1 MNMTTT
7 AKGSG
12 DDTCAEETTVSVHEV
27 ASAPSQEESDEE
39 VESEPSSQATKEVVF
54 GELPSAVGSGE
65 HEDDDDDEDEHGSAA
80 LSGAETSQS
89 DEEAIDVHSNKEP
102 VIQDKTDA
110 KVHPDSV
117 ESNSRPKNVPRKD
130 KAAEPSTNAAALS
143 PFSPSPPRPRKRG
156 RALPTSS
163 SARTSSRRKSQQQ
176 QQQQQ
181 RSKEFSN
188 ASDVSQEG
196 HHYYI
201 DEDEAEAFLSTS
213 SNLAYNWDALELG
226 HKLGSAALNRF
237 MARFNEKS
245 PQLTAQQTLQIVNS
259 LQLRTIMPPEFSA
272 LHRIIQ
278 RVRRRHESARAALCV
293 RVCVFVWTNSHFFV
307 CIATLHCTI

>member
-12 DDTCAEETTVSVHEV
+12 DDTCAEETTVSVHVV

-65 HEDDDDDEDEHGSAA
+65 HDDDEDEDGSAA

-89 DEEAIDVHSNKEP
+89 DEEVIDVHSNKEP
-102 VIQDKTDA
+102 VIQDKTDE

-130 KAAEPSTNAAALS
+130 KAAEPSTNEAALS

-156 RALPTSS
+156 RALPTFS
-163 SARTSSRRKSQQQ
+163 SARTSSRRKS
-176 QQQQQ
+176 QQQ

-188 ASDVSQEG
+188 ASDVSQED

-226 HKLGSAALNRF
+226 HTLGSAALNRF

-293 RVCVFVWTNSHFFV
+293 RVFVRV
-307 CIATLHCTI
+307 CMD